1 MSKQTGLEQQ
11 SLYGTGLELLSLD
24 DSLSDSVVKLVV
36 GCIEHTIMIENDID
50 PDGHIYSETDPIIKK
65 GWENLSSEE
74 FEVVISSFYSF
85 IIDVTSHIE
94 LYREIVAQNKADAEN
109 EESGDSNTCR
119 TVGNTLVKLIG
130 TEFSHM
136 LVENEGLNN
145 GN

>member
-74 FEVVISSFYSF
+74 FEVVINSFYSF
-85 IIDVTSHIE
+85 ISDVTSHIE
-94 LYREIVAQNKADAEN
+94 LYREIVAENKAAGEKDAH
-109 EESGDSNTCR
+109 T
-119 TVGNTLVKLIG
+119 TVGSILARLVG

>member
-74 FEVVISSFYSF
+74 FEVVINSFYSF
-85 IIDVTSHIE
+85 ISDVTSHIE
-94 LYREIVAQNKADAEN
+94 LYREIVAENKAAGEKDAH
-109 EESGDSNTCR
+109 T
-119 TVGNTLVKLIG
+119 TVGSTLARLVG